1 MKDRSN
7 MKTLVL
13 AIAAVVLVSGTAL
26 ACRGTTEFPDIGARL
41 QSLTL
46 SAARM
51 QDLKAELTRGQ
62 SMHEEGHRIGDG
74 SKMSKSLRILDDI
87 KRQIGE

>member
-1 MKDRSN
+1 

-26 ACRGTTEFPDIGARL
+26 ACRGTTEFPDTAARL

-46 SAARM
+46 SSTRM
-51 QDLKAELTRGQ
+51 QELKAELNRGQ
-62 SMHEEGHRIGDG
+62 SMHEEGHRVGDG
-74 SKMSKSLRILDDI
+74 SKMAKSLRILDDI
-87 KRQIGE
+87 KRRIGE

>member
-1 MKDRSN
+1 

-13 AIAAVVLVSGTAL
+13 AIAATVLLAGTAL
-26 ACRGTTEFPDIGARL
+26 ACRGTTEYPDLAARL

-46 SAARM
+46 SPARM
-51 QDLKAELTRGQ
+51 QELKAELNRGQ

-74 SKMSKSLRILDDI
+74 SKMGNSLRILDDI